1 MQTPEQMQI
10 PEQQPA
16 KRPSWLQLIAIC
28 LIVAAVVAM
37 ATGYFV
43 SAKYRDTL
51 QAAEG
56 DYQKL
61 NEIKA
66 LLDRYY
72 VGTYEEKDLM
82 DMLAVGYMSGI
93 NDKWS
98 YYTRAEDLAALYE
111 DKTGS
116 YAGIG
121 VTVTQDAET
130 GMLTIMDVY
139 EGSPAEEAGIRRL
152 DQLYSV
158 EDEQIAVIGMN
169 AAVAKVRGE
178 VGTSVRLGIM
188 RDGKLQEFT
197 VERRVVEKASV
208 SAKLLDGGIGYLRI
222 SEFTAAA
229 AEQFSEKLDDLIGN
243 GAKGF
248 VMDVRNNPGG
258 QLTTLISMLDH
269 LMPEGVVFIER
280 DKAGREN
287 VLRVDNVYCDLPL
300 IVLVNEYS
308 YSAAEYFAAV
318 MQEQGRAVVVGSPTT
333 GKGEGQQTFQ
343 LSDGSAI
350 SFSVIK
356 YFTPNGVSIGEQG
369 GIQPDLAVAMP
380 EDKLASIGQM
390 DAAEDPQIAA
400 AVARMN
406 EILK

>member
-130 GMLTIMDVY
+130 GMLTI
-139 EGSPAEEAGIRRL
+139 
-152 DQLYSV
+152 
-158 EDEQIAVIGMN
+158 
-169 AAVAKVRGE
+169 
-178 VGTSVRLGIM
+178 T
-188 RDGKLQEFT
+188 
-197 VERRVVEKASV
+197 KARPQRKRV
-208 SAKLLDGGIGYLRI
+208 SAAWISCTPLRM
-222 SEFTAAA
+222 S
-229 AEQFSEKLDDLIGN
+229 
-243 GAKGF
+243 
-248 VMDVRNNPGG
+248 R
-258 QLTTLISMLDH
+258 
-269 LMPEGVVFIER
+269 
-280 DKAGREN
+280 
-287 VLRVDNVYCDLPL
+287 LR
-300 IVLVNEYS
+300 
-308 YSAAEYFAAV
+308 
-318 MQEQGRAVVVGSPTT
+318 
-333 GKGEGQQTFQ
+333 
-343 LSDGSAI
+343 
-350 SFSVIK
+350 
-356 YFTPNGVSIGEQG
+356 
-369 GIQPDLAVAMP
+369 
-380 EDKLASIGQM
+380 
-390 DAAEDPQIAA
+390 
-400 AVARMN
+400 
-406 EILK
+406 